1 MALLSLGLLVLV
13 GFLCAK
19 LLQRLQLPAVTGY
32 LLVGVLLGPSML
44 KVVGPDTLGTLKP
57 LATFGLAIIFFLL
70 GEEFRLKELKSMGS
84 RFLSITV
91 VQSLLTFATVAGLLA
106 LCHVPLPIALLMG
119 AIAGTTDPAAT
130 IVVIR
135 ELRARGELVKT
146 LMAVVA
152 LNTLVEMILF
162 NALMPLVELLQSG
175 GQSVS
180 WQSALHGLFWEIG
193 GSAML
198 GLGLAFVLR
207 GWTMLPFGR
216 SNLKLPTIGLILLG
230 AGASEALHLSP
241 LLVMLL
247 FGAGVANAVPVK
259 VAVFDL
265 AKAMEGPLLVMFFT
279 LSGASLHVAG
289 LAAVGSVGLAYI
301 GGRIVGKVVGG
312 SLGASVAG
320 AAPACRRYLGAC
332 LVSQASVALGLAYL
346 VQERFPDI
354 AGPIMPVTLGAV
366 VVFEVIGPLLTRYA
380 LIRSG
385 EVAIAAPAGV
395 RTPILPVP
403 KLAP

>member
-1 MALLSLGLLVLV
+1 MALLSLGLLVLI

-19 LLQRLQLPAVTGY
+19 ALQRLQLPAVTGY
-32 LLVGVLLGPSML
+32 LLVGVLLGPSVL
-44 KVVGPDTLGTLKP
+44 KLVGPEALGSLKP
-57 LATFGLAIIFFLL
+57 LATFGLAVIFFLL
-70 GEEFRLKELKSMGS
+70 GEEFKLKELKVLGP
-84 RFLSITV
+84 RLLSITV
-91 VQSLLTFATVAGLLA
+91 VQSLVTFALVAGLLA

-146 LMAVVA
+146 LMAVIA
-152 LNTLVEMILF
+152 LNTLVEMLLF
-162 NALMPLVELLQSG
+162 NALMPLVEVMQSG
-175 GQSVS
+175 SQSVS
-180 WQSALHGLFWEIG
+180 WQTALQGPFWEIG
-193 GSAML
+193 ASSLL

-207 GWTMLPFGR
+207 GWTTLPFGR
-216 SNLKLPTIGLILLG
+216 ENLKLPTLGLILLG
-230 AGASEALHLSP
+230 AGASEAMHLST

-247 FGAGVANAVPVK
+247 FGAGVANMVPVK

-279 LSGASLHVAG
+279 LSGASLHVG
-289 LAAVGSVGLAYI
+289 ELAAVGGIGLAYI
-301 GGRIVGKVVGG
+301 GGRIAGKVIGG
-312 SLGASVAG
+312 SLGASFAG

-332 LVSQASVALGLAYL
+332 LVPQASMAIGLAYL
-346 VQERFPDI
+346 VQDRFPEI
-354 AGPIMPVTLGAV
+354 AGPLMPVTLGAV
-366 VVFEVIGPLLTRYA
+366 VVFEVVGPLLTRYS

-385 EVAIAAPAGV
+385 EVAIPATPAI
-395 RTPILPVP
+395 RTPILPLP